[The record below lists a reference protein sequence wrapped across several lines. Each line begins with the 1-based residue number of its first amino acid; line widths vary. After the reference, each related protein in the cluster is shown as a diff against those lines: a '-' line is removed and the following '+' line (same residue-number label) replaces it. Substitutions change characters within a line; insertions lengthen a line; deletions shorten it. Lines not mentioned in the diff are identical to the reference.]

1 MSFAIAILLAGL
13 CFAAIAFVFNVPRKA
28 WALVLTAL
36 VLGLAGY
43 ASQASPDLKGAPGKP
58 PALQGEEGAAV
69 VDMRKDLV
77 GPNERSGNPLLVTA
91 DAYVRRGDY
100 AVAGTLLRT
109 IVHDNPNDS
118 EAWLALGNALT
129 FQADGMLT
137 PASQLAYRRASQLA
151 PDSPGTAFFVGWSLI
166 RQGKLLEGRQ
176 LWAGKL
182 EEMPPGAPGRDALA
196 QRLANLDAALRQLLE
211 QADKSSAK

>member
-1 MSFAIAILLAGL
+1 MSLVVAILLAGA
-13 CFAAIAFVFNVPRKA
+13 CFAAIAFVFKVPRKA
-28 WALVLTAL
+28 WTLVLTAL

-58 PALQGEEGAAV
+58 PALQREEGAAV

-77 GPNERSGNPLLVTA
+77 GPDQRSGNPLLVTA

-100 AVAGTLLRT
+100 PVAGTLLRT
-109 IVHDNPNDS
+109 IVHDNPNDA

-137 PASQLAYRRASQLA
+137 PASQLAYRRASELA
-151 PDSPGTAFFVGWSLI
+151 PDSAGTAFFVGWSLI

-176 LWAGKL
+176 LWATRL
-182 EEMPPGAPGRDALA
+182 QEMPEGAPGRDALA
-196 QRLANLDAALRQLLE
+196 RRLANLDDALRQLLE
-211 QADKSSAK
+211 QAGKTGEK